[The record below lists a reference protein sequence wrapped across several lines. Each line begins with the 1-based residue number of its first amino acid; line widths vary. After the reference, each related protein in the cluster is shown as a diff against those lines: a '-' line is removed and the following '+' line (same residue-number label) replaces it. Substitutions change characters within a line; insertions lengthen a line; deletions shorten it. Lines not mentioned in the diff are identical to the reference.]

1 LKLPLAF
8 LLCASALF
16 AQSPKPETS
25 EAYDCYVASAE
36 ARMRSAAAFLAAD
49 SRAELR
55 DQMVRGRKVV
65 TFPANGSNPHKV
77 PGGLLYD
84 WIGAVFVPGVTLERT
99 VRMLQDYDHRARYF
113 SEMVSA
119 SKLLCR
125 TGDRHFG
132 SSLTMKEPATIE
144 TDADV
149 VWEQVDPHRWTLR
162 SFSTRVHEVGGQ
174 HNYLLRV
181 NSFWRF
187 AETPQGVFVQAE
199 YITLSGEFGS
209 LLRAL
214 GSIAGINPEKS
225 LRKTLDQMRE
235 SLLNA
240 QLEPARPPEGLPAC
254 GEPYRVPACPSTA
267 SR

>member
-1 LKLPLAF
+1 MKLPLASF
-8 LLCASALF
+8 LCAAALSA
-16 AQSPKPETS
+16 QVPKPETS
-25 EAYDCYVASAE
+25 QAFDCYVASAE
-36 ARMRSAAAFLAAD
+36 GRMRSAAAFLAAD
-49 SRAELR
+49 ARADLR
-55 DQMVRGRKVV
+55 EQLVRGRKVV
-65 TFPANGSNPHKV
+65 TFPANGPNPHKL

-84 WIGAVFVPGVTLERT
+84 WTGAVFVPGVTLGRT
-99 VRMLQDYDHRARYF
+99 LRMLQDYGHRVRYF

-125 TGDRHFG
+125 SGDRHFG
-132 SSLTMKEPATIE
+132 SSLTMKEPAAIE

-162 SFSTRVHEVGGQ
+162 SFSTRVHEIGGQ

-187 AETPQGVFVQAE
+187 AETDQGVFVQAE

-209 LLRAL
+209 LLRTL

-225 LRKTLDQMRE
+225 LRKTLEQMRE
-235 SLLNA
+235 SLLDPR
-240 QLEPARPPEGLPAC
+240 LEPERPPEGVPAC
-254 GEPYRVPACPSTA
+254 GEPYRVPACPA
-267 SR
+267 SAAR